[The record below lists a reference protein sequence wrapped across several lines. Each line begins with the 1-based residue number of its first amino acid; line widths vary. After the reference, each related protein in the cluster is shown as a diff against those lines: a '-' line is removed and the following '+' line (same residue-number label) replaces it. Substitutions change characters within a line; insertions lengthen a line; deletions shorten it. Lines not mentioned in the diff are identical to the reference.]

1 MVALYYGFRAR
12 DARRAQAAA
21 PARKAP
27 SADDLWLR
35 QSIVELDAAAGRVGC
50 RVRCAE
56 PAADAWRDQLWLL
69 DRRDG
74 TPMRP
79 LTRAHAAI
87 ASPRLSPDGRWLA
100 CLVADRGAPP
110 HLRCL
115 HLDADGEAPEWLPA
129 IDGEVSGLAWC
140 EAATLLASTRA
151 GRLLRIEPAHQ
162 QLHSLEL
169 RPAIAL
175 EALDAA
181 PDGSGLAGLHDSA
194 LWWCRVADGHLHA
207 LPMGAAV
214 SARPRWSADAR
225 RIAVVASREGRP
237 GVWSLDV
244 ASGSAQQVGPPG
256 LAPLA
261 STTPLWDAAGTHIH
275 LLARHDGIERAL
287 TVDADGS
294 APLGPADRAASALA
308 RDGDELLAGLESPA
322 ATPELHALRATQAS
336 GPLTHLNDWWNDR
349 VQPRVE
355 RRCFDTA
362 AGRRVHGWWIHG
374 SAGTPPDGRCL
385 VEPRH
390 VSRAARHDDLAARAH
405 WPVLAHRGWSILAL
419 DLDAELSADEAAGLQ
434 RSALDSLLDEGEID
448 GRTAWLEDGPTLPR
462 SPRAAVAWVRERVG
476 RAEAQAGRTQHFQP
490 ASGLFTLS
498 E

>member
-12 DARRAQAAA
+12 DSRRAQAAA

-35 QSIVELDAAAGRVGC
+35 QSIVELDAAEGRVGC

-69 DRRDG
+69 DRRDN

-79 LTRAHAAI
+79 LTSAHAAI

-100 CLVADRGAPP
+100 CVVTDGDAWPR
-110 HLRCL
+110 LRCL
-115 HLDADGEAPEWLPA
+115 RLDDGGEAPEWLPA

-140 EAATLLASTRA
+140 EAATLLVSTRA

-162 QLHSLEL
+162 RLHALEL

-181 PDGSGLAGLHDSA
+181 RDGSGLAGLHDGV

-207 LPMGAAV
+207 HPMAAAV

-237 GVWSLDV
+237 GLWSLDV
-244 ASGSAQQVGPPG
+244 ASGGAQQVGPPG
-256 LAPLA
+256 LTPLTSAAPLW
-261 STTPLWDAAGTHIH
+261 SAAGTHLH
-275 LLARHDGIERAL
+275 LLARHDGLERAL

-294 APLGPADRAASALA
+294 LPLGPADHAAGGLA
-308 RDGDELLAGLESPA
+308 RDGDELLAALESPA
-322 ATPELHALRATQAS
+322 AAPELHVLRATQAPC
-336 GPLTHLNDWWNDR
+336 PLTRLNDWWNDR

-362 AGRRVHGWWIHG
+362 AGGRVHGWWVHG
-374 SAGTPPDGRCL
+374 SAGRPADGRCL
-385 VEPRH
+385 VEPRRA
-390 VSRAARHDDLAARAH
+390 SRAPAQFDLAARAH

-419 DLDAELSADEAAGLQ
+419 DLDADLNADEAMALQ
-434 RSALDSLLDEGEID
+434 RSALDALLDEGEID
-448 GRTAWLEDGPTLPR
+448 GRTAWLDDGPALPR

-476 RAEAQAGRTQHFQP
+476 RAEAQAGRTQRLQP
-490 ASGLFTLS
+490 A
-498 E
+498 